1 MAEKSTV
8 ATLNI
13 RVEILESL
21 LNKQAD
27 VIASMFDAITKLEA
41 RPAPVVRTPV
51 DRDTTVA
58 SVTLTKAER
67 VRRIA
72 VLREQFPDAKSF
84 TPSQLM
90 EVA

>member
-8 ATLNI
+8 ATLNV
-13 RVEILESL
+13 RLEILEAL
-21 LNKQAD
+21 LAKQAD
-27 VIASMFDAITKLEA
+27 VIGGLYDAITKLEA
-41 RPAPVVRTPV
+41 RPAPAVRATP

-72 VLREQFPDAKSF
+72 ILQAQYPQARSF
-84 TPSQLM
+84 TPEQLM
-90 EVA
+90 QVA